1 MTVWYYGR
9 VSTDHQENSAANQE
23 QVFSRMAE
31 AEGVDYR
38 IVIEEN
44 VPGTVPLKE
53 RPQGKKVWD
62 ALQPGDSLVVLK
74 LDRGWR
80 SMEDAAHT
88 LNVLRRIGVRLKI
101 LDLPV
106 DISTDE
112 GEMIFLQFA
121 TWAQYDN
128 RLRGRRVR
136 DVNDYRK
143 RNGMPY
149 STTRPFGWVR
159 KGDTWAV
166 LQAER
171 DIADMVADMH
181 DGGMS
186 YADIRFQLARRGV
199 CRPYSHSKKKGYYS
213 ISQLHGL
220 LLARGVGYPRVSQSQ
235 MRVGVRGETPS
246 SKAGHAPQTN
256 T

>member
-1 MTVWYYGR
+1 
-9 VSTDHQENSAANQE
+9 
-23 QVFSRMAE
+23 MAE

-53 RPQGKKVWD
+53 RPEGKKLWD
-62 ALQPGDSLVVLK
+62 ALQPGDSLIVLK

-88 LNVLRRIGVRLKI
+88 LNVLRKIGVRLKI

-149 STTRPFGWVR
+149 SNTRPYGWIR
-159 KGDTWAV
+159 KGNEWTV

-171 DIADMVADMH
+171 DIADTVAGMH

-186 YADIRFQLARRGV
+186 YADIRFHLAKNGV
-199 CRPYSHSKKKGYYS
+199 SRPYTNGKKKGYYS

-220 LLARGVGYPRVSQSQ
+220 LLAREVGYPRVSQSQ
-235 MRVGVRGETPS
+235 MRASVRGETPAS
-246 SKAGHAPQTN
+246 VESNVLQTK